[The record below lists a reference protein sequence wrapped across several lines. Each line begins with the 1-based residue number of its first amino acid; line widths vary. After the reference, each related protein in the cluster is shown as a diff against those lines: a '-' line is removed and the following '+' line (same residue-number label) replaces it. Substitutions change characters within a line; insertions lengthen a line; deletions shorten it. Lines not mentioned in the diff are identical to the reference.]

1 MPMTEAEA
9 RAEARLAQLQRDEA
23 LRTLA
28 SVRDE
33 LTRALEE
40 HRANE
45 LRLAEVVQ
53 AAQRDLL
60 QARDT
65 IVHMERSLFWRAR
78 VWLRRLRRR

>member
-1 MPMTEAEA
+1 MPMTEVEA

>member
-23 LRTLA
+23 MRTLA

-33 LTRALEE
+33 LTRVLEE

-78 VWLRRLRRR
+78 VWLRRLQRR

>member
-1 MPMTEAEA
+1 MTEVEA

-23 LRTLA
+23 MRTLA

-33 LTRALEE
+33 LTRVLEE

-53 AAQRDLL
+53 AAQRDLM

>member
-1 MPMTEAEA
+1 MTEAEA

>member
-1 MPMTEAEA
+1 MTEAEA

-23 LRTLA
+23 MRTLA